1 MMSKYLDYHIWHE
14 LSRRAVELA
23 IKVDVKNFVVNY
35 EGKTISYDRDFDGYV
50 ISGMGGSGIVGD
62 IIRDLAYDRIDKNI
76 TVVKDFTLPRYI
88 TKGNYLIFSISYSG
102 NTRETI
108 DFTLK
113 ALKHGLPVIA
123 ITTNGVL
130 EKLCRKYNIPLVSV
144 PKATA
149 PRYGLPSLLYST
161 LTVISSYEKEI
172 ISSDEIDESIEI
184 QKQVI
189 NEVKLVQST
198 AHDINGKIPLIYVP
212 SPITSVGLRF
222 KNDLNENAKIAAI
235 VAVFP
240 ESEHNDITIH
250 MLRHDNVIPIVIT
263 SSILDTEYQVH
274 TECIMSVI
282 RSYNY
287 DPLVIELKGKYK
299 LSVIMYGIT
308 LLGLISLEL
317 AYSRGINPTVIEPI
331 DKIKNELSKKLK
343 QIHIC

>member
-1 MMSKYLDYHIWHE
+1 MSKYLDYHIWHE
-14 LSRRAVELA
+14 LSRRAIELA
-23 IKVDVKNFVVNY
+23 IKTDVKNFVVNY
-35 EGKTISYDRDFDGYV
+35 ENRIISYDRDFDGYV

-76 TVVKDFTLPRYI
+76 IVIKDFTLPRHI

-113 ALKHGLPVIA
+113 ALKHGLPIIA
-123 ITTNGVL
+123 ITTDGVL
-130 EKLCRKYNIPLVSV
+130 EKLCRKYNIPLINV

-161 LTVISSYEKEI
+161 LTIISSYEKEI
-172 ISSDEIDESIEI
+172 ISNEEINESIEV

-189 NEVKLVQST
+189 NEVELVRSA
-198 AHDINGKIPLIYVP
+198 AHSINGKIPLIYVP
-212 SPITSVGLRF
+212 SPIASVGLRF
-222 KNDLNENAKIAAI
+222 KNDLNENAKVAAI

-250 MLRHDNVIPIVIT
+250 MLKHDNVIPIVVT
-263 SSILDTEYQVH
+263 SSILNTEYQIH
-274 TECIMSVI
+274 TECIINVI

-287 DPLVIELKGKYK
+287 DPLVVELKGKYK

-317 AYSRGINPTVIEPI
+317 AYIRGINPIVIEPI
-331 DKIKNELSKKLK
+331 DRIKNELSKKLE
-343 QIHIC
+343 QFHIC